1 MFIPLGTNRPL
12 TRKTRIVPIL
22 IGINLAVFVL
32 QIILQS
38 QDPRLAE
45 QLLDFGHI
53 WGRDLTPWSP
63 ITSAFLHGSFMHVAG
78 NMLALFVFGPPVE
91 DRFGR
96 LGFTIFYLAG
106 AVGSG
111 LIHVA
116 MSDHPAIGASGA
128 IAAVTGAFLVL
139 FPNSRIR
146 ILWLFII
153 IQILMAPAW
162 WLIGL
167 WIVIDLFSQTFQVQ
181 NGTANAAHLGGY
193 GFGIAVA
200 LILLWTHI
208 LPREP
213 NYDLFSIL
221 KHKQRKRAFQAAS
234 RSSSPLPVKSARKKP
249 EKEDPK
255 TAELAQRRAQV
266 SERLGEGNL
275 EDAAARY
282 LSMVEYFASD
292 EDAPTTM
299 HRDAQYQIANHLYS
313 TGQRQEALDAYQA
326 LIKDYPNDKERD
338 VICILRARIN
348 AQDLN
353 NPDAAR
359 SILTTL
365 IEQSSD
371 DDIKSLALSELD
383 ALQDES

>member
-1 MFIPLGTNRPL
+1 MLIPLGTNRPL

-22 IGINLAVFVL
+22 IGINLAVYVI
-32 QIILQS
+32 QIVLQS

-106 AVGSG
+106 AIGSG
-111 LIHVA
+111 LVHAAV
-116 MSDHPAIGASGA
+116 SSHPAIGASGA

-139 FPNSRIR
+139 FPNCRIR
-146 ILWLFII
+146 ILWLLIL
-153 IQILMAPAW
+153 IQIFMAPAW

-193 GFGIAVA
+193 AFGIAVA
-200 LILLWTHI
+200 LILLATNI

-221 KHKQRKRAFQAAS
+221 KHKNRKRAFQAAS
-234 RSSSPLPVKSARKKP
+234 RSSVPLPVKSARKKP
-249 EKEDPK
+249 EKVDPK
-255 TAELAQRRAQV
+255 TAELAHRRAQI
-266 SERLGEGNL
+266 SERLNEGNL
-275 EDAAARY
+275 EDASARY
-282 LSMVEYFASD
+282 LSMIEYFAAD
-292 EDAPTTM
+292 DHAQTTM

-313 TGQRQEALDAYQA
+313 SGQREQALDAYQA
-326 LIKDYPNDKERD
+326 LIKAYPNDKERD

-353 NPDAAR
+353 NPQTAR

-371 DDIKSLALSELD
+371 DDIKSLALTELD
-383 ALQDES
+383 ALNELS

>member
-1 MFIPLGTNRPL
+1 MLIPLGTNRPL

-22 IGINLAVFVL
+22 IGMNLAVFVL

-78 NMLALFVFGPPVE
+78 NMLALYVFGPPVE

-111 LIHVA
+111 LVHAAV
-116 MSDHPAIGASGA
+116 STHPAIGASGA

-139 FPNSRIR
+139 FPNCRIR
-146 ILWLFII
+146 ILWLLII

-193 GFGIAVA
+193 AFGISVA
-200 LILLWTHI
+200 LILLWTNI

-213 NYDLFSIL
+213 SYDLFSIL
-221 KHKQRKRAFQAAS
+221 KHKQRKRAFQSAT
-234 RSSSPLPVKSARKKP
+234 RSGTPLPIKSAKHKKP

-255 TAELAQRRAQV
+255 TAEIAHRRAQI
-266 SERLGEGNL
+266 SERLGEGNI

-282 LSMVEYFASD
+282 LAMVEYYAAD
-292 EDAPTTM
+292 ENAPTTM

-313 TGQRQEALDAYQA
+313 SGQRQEALGAYQA
-326 LIKDYPNDKERD
+326 LIKDYPNDPERE

-353 NPDAAR
+353 NPQTAR

-371 DDIKSLALSELD
+371 DDIKSLALTELD
-383 ALQDES
+383 ALKE

>member
-1 MFIPLGTNRPL
+1 MLIPLGTNRPL
-12 TRKTRIVPIL
+12 TRKPRIVPIL

-32 QIILQS
+32 QLILQS
-38 QDPRLAE
+38 QDPHLHN
-45 QLLDFGHI
+45 QLLDFGHV
-53 WGRDLTPWSP
+53 WRHDLTPWSP
-63 ITSAFLHGSFMHVAG
+63 ITSAFLHGSFMHIAG

-106 AVGSG
+106 AIGSG
-111 LIHVA
+111 LVHTA
-116 MSDHPAIGASGA
+116 ASPYPAIGASGA

-146 ILWLFII
+146 ILWFLIL
-153 IQILMAPAW
+153 IQIMMAPAW

-167 WIVIDLFSQTFQVQ
+167 WIVIDLFSQTFQVD

-193 GFGIAVA
+193 AFGIAVA
-200 LILLWTHI
+200 LFLLATHI
-208 LPREP
+208 LEREP
-213 NYDLFSIL
+213 YDLFSIL
-221 KHKQRKRAFQAAS
+221 KQKNRKRAFQAAT
-234 RSSSPLPVKSARKKP
+234 RSSTPLPVKASKKP

-255 TAELAQRRAQV
+255 SAELAHRRAQI
-266 SERLGEGNL
+266 SERLSEGNV

-282 LSMVEYFASD
+282 LAMIQYFSSD

-299 HRDAQYQIANHLYS
+299 HRDAQYQIANHLYAS
-313 TGQRQEALDAYQA
+313 GQRQDALDAYQA
-326 LIKDYPNDKERD
+326 LIKAYPNDKERD

-353 NPDAAR
+353 NTTEAR

-371 DDIKSLALSELD
+371 DDIKNLALSELD
-383 ALQDES
+383 ALKD